1 MSFRTGRHFW
11 YIPHTRLL
19 HPSALTRLDFLYPYI
34 PCIYTGCDTYG
45 IILWCKGEEVS
56 MGNLE
61 VFEYAAPTFLAL
73 SSGQADVTDNDAAV
87 LERFTIAVLT
97 VRGTLPK

>member
-1 MSFRTGRHFW
+1 
-11 YIPHTRLL
+11 
-19 HPSALTRLDFLYPYI
+19 
-34 PCIYTGCDTYG
+34 
-45 IILWCKGEEVS
+45 

-73 SSGQADVTDNDAAV
+73 SSGRTDVTDNDAAV